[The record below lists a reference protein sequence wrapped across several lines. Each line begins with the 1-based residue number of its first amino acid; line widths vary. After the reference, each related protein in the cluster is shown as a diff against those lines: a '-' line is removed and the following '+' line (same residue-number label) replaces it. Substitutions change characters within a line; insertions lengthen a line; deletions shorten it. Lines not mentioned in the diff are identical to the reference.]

1 MDTNT
6 LEKLARWSAPREI
19 MTKNGPRL
27 LRTADTTPEFSA
39 AWKTQRDAMKALGA
53 SWSKDDR
60 SGEWSLV
67 WWQQLSDAE
76 VARRKQAVEQSRA
89 AAADIEL
96 PRPEG
101 LDYMPFQKAGIRYAL
116 DRAGVL
122 IGDEMGLGKTIQAIG
137 IINADPAI
145 TSAVVVCPKSLML
158 NWQRELSRW
167 LVRPLTV
174 SVGSTDGDVVIL
186 NYESLSKHIRTLT
199 ARQWGAM
206 IVDEAHY
213 IKNKKTV
220 RSENVKAIAAK
231 SARNIRL
238 TGTPIV
244 NRPVELYNIICDLHP
259 AWANFWNYAKRYCNG
274 GIGYGGH
281 MDVTGASNLDELQ
294 QRLRETVMV
303 RRLKSQVLT
312 ELPRK
317 IRQII
322 EVEADADQK
331 AAIRR
336 EREHEAASDERLAAL
351 RAAVELSKAESE
363 DAYRAAVARLTEA
376 SEVDFTELA
385 RLRHETALAKVP
397 AVTEHVRAILEDDAD
412 QKVIIAAHHHD
423 VIDQLANRLLD
434 FYPVTLTGATKLEDR
449 QTAVD
454 RFQND
459 DRTRVFIGSITAAG
473 VGITLTRANMVIFA
487 ELDWVPGNITQM
499 EDRAHRIGQ
508 TETVLVQHLV
518 LADSLDARMAQIL
531 VEKQKIID
539 SALDV
544 NHPARKTPAYRP
556 RQAAATDNETVD
568 ALAALAEKLTSVQM
582 AAARAALSLIA
593 SMDMDRAG
601 EMNGIGFN
609 KIDTHIG
616 HELAARAELTPK
628 QTALAWKLA
637 TKYRNQLPPDLVA
650 ELKGE

>member
-6 LEKLARWSAPREI
+6 LERLANWSAPREI

-27 LRTADTTPEFSA
+27 LRTADKSDAFSA
-39 AWKTQRDAMKALGA
+39 AWKTQKDTLKALGA
-53 SWSKDDR
+53 SWTKDDR
-60 SGEWSLV
+60 TGEWSLV
-67 WWQQLSDAE
+67 WWQQLSDDE
-76 VARRKQAVEQSRA
+76 IARRKQAVEQSRA

-96 PRPEG
+96 PRPDG
-101 LDYMPFQKAGIRYAL
+101 MDYMPFQKAGIRYAL
-116 DRAGVL
+116 DRTGVL

-145 TSAVVVCPKSLML
+145 TSAVIVCPKSLML

-167 LVRPLTV
+167 LVRPMTV
-174 SVGSTDGDVVIL
+174 SVGSAQGDIVIL
-186 NYESLSKHIRTLT
+186 NYEGLTKHMPALT
-199 ARQWGAM
+199 GRQWGALV
-206 IVDEAHY
+206 VDEAHY
-213 IKNKKTV
+213 IKNKSTV
-220 RSENVKAIAAK
+220 RSKNVKAIAAK
-231 SARNIRL
+231 ASRNIRL

-259 AWANFWNYAKRYCNG
+259 AWANFWNYARRYCNG
-274 GIGYGGH
+274 HSGYGGH
-281 MDVTGASNLDELQ
+281 MDLSGASNLDELQ

-322 EVEADADQK
+322 EVEADGEQK

-336 EREHEAASDERLAAL
+336 ERQYEAASEERLAAL

-363 DAYRAAVARLTEA
+363 AAYRAAVARLTEA
-376 SEVDFTELA
+376 GEVDFTELA

-397 AVTEHVRAILEDDAD
+397 AVVEHVRSILEDDAE
-412 QKVIIAAHHHD
+412 QKIIIAAHHHD

-434 FYPVTLTGATKLEDR
+434 FYPVTLTGQTKLDDR
-449 QTAVD
+449 QAAVD

-459 DRTRVFIGSITAAG
+459 DRTRAFIGSITAAG
-473 VGITLTRANMVIFA
+473 VGITLTRANLVIFA
-487 ELDWVPGNITQM
+487 ELDWTPGNITQM

-531 VEKQKIID
+531 VDKQKVID
-539 SALDV
+539 SALDT
-544 NHPARKTPAYRP
+544 NHPARQAPAYRP
-556 RQAAATDNETVD
+556 RQAAATDSETVD
-568 ALAALAEKLTSVQM
+568 ALAALAEKLTDEQK
-582 AAARAALSLIA
+582 AAARAALSLLA

-601 EMNGIGFN
+601 ELNGIGFN

-616 HELAARAELTPK
+616 HELAARPELTPK
-628 QTALAWKLA
+628 QAALAWKLA
-637 TKYRNQLPPDLVA
+637 TKYRAQLPADLIA
-650 ELKGE
+650 EMKGE